1 MVIQQQHHYKY
12 VIMDR
17 NKTYEKR
24 ARLYPVIITL
34 ALPFGLLSY
43 FLLYLL
49 PFEMNIGIRIF
60 VSLIPTGLLTAAFS
74 YYFKNFIRSI
84 SKWIF
89 QFRYFKQDESYMP
102 TTELLLWNNS
112 KFTDSYKKRI
122 REKIKE
128 IFNVKLFTKESET
141 KNEQEARKLIA
152 ETIPQLRNMTRD
164 NDILFDYNCYFG
176 SIRNALAGCVIAMI
190 ILAILFFINLKCVI
204 VPTLLLIISFG
215 LYLLCFI
222 FAKPLLSHFGYEYA
236 RKLYDAFMQIKF
248 H

>member
-24 ARLYPVIITL
+24 ARLYPVIITM

-43 FLLYLL
+43 FSIYLL
-49 PFEMNIGIRIF
+49 PFEANLVTRIF

-102 TTELLLWNNS
+102 TTELLLWSNNE
-112 KFTDSYKKRI
+112 FTDNYKKRI
-122 REKIKE
+122 REKIKND
-128 IFNVKLFTKESET
+128 FNVKLSTKEGEL
-141 KNEQEARKLIA
+141 KNEKEVRKLIA
-152 ETIPQLRNMTRD
+152 ETIPQLRNTTRD

-176 SIRNALAGCVIAMI
+176 SIRNALGGCVVAMI
-190 ILAILFFINLKCVI
+190 ILIALFFINLRCVI
-204 VPTLLLIISFG
+204 VPTLLLVIPFG
-215 LYLLCFI
+215 MYLLCFV
-222 FAKPLLSHFGYEYA
+222 FAKPLLKHFGYEYA
-236 RKLYDAFMQIKF
+236 RKLYDAFMQIKSQ
-248 H
+248 